1 LQLVARW
8 NPLSLKVLMI
18 FMGVLIVVGSALGS
32 YGASFFPFDK
42 DLGVSGIVAGVAFG
56 AGIVIAGFNPE
67 ANVSWV
73 RAVILYC
80 IIELVYE
87 IVDQIAIARFDIVAF
102 LIALIV
108 GGALLFLYPN
118 KQALFMSGSNAMPH
132 KA

>member
-1 LQLVARW
+1 MAKW
-8 NPLSLKVLMI
+8 NPLALKVLMI

-42 DLGVSGIVAGVAFG
+42 DLGVSGIVAGMAFG

-80 IIELVYE
+80 IIEVVYE
-87 IVDQIAIARFDIVAF
+87 IVNQIAISRFDIVAF
-102 LIALIV
+102 VIAIV
-108 GGALLFLYPN
+108 VGALLLFLYPN
-118 KQALFMSGSNAMPH
+118 KSALWMSGSNAMPH

>member
-1 LQLVARW
+1 MQLVAKW
-8 NPLSLKVLMI
+8 NPLALKVLMI
-18 FMGVLIVVGSALGS
+18 FMGVLIVVGSALGA

-42 DLGVSGIVAGVAFG
+42 DLGVTGIVAGMAFG
-56 AGIVIAGFNPE
+56 AGVTIAGFDPE

-80 IIELVYE
+80 IIEVVYE

-102 LIALIV
+102 LIAIV
-108 GGALLFLYPN
+108 VGALLLFLYPN
-118 KQALFMSGSNAMPH
+118 KSALWMSTGNTMPH

>member
-1 LQLVARW
+1 LQLVAKW
-8 NPLSLKVLMI
+8 NPLALKVLMI
-18 FMGVLIVVGSALGS
+18 FMGALIVVGSALGA

-42 DLGVSGIVAGVAFG
+42 YLGVTGVVAGMAFG

-80 IIELVYE
+80 ILELIYE
-87 IVDQIAIARFDIVAF
+87 IVDQIAISRFDIVTF

-118 KQALFMSGSNAMPH
+118 KSALFMSGSNAMPH

>member
-1 LQLVARW
+1 VARW
-8 NPLSLKVLMI
+8 NPLALKILMI

-56 AGIVIAGFNPE
+56 AGITIAGFNPE

>member
-1 LQLVARW
+1 MQLVAKW
-8 NPLSLKVLMI
+8 NPQALKVLMI
-18 FMGVLIVVGSALGS
+18 FMGVLLVVGSALGA

-42 DLGVSGIVAGVAFG
+42 DLGVTGVVAGMAFG
-56 AGIVIAGFNPE
+56 AGIAIAGFTPE

>member
-1 LQLVARW
+1 VAKW
-8 NPLSLKVLMI
+8 NPLALKVLMI

-42 DLGVSGIVAGVAFG
+42 TLGVSGIVAGMAFG
-56 AGIVIAGFNPE
+56 AGITIAGFNPE

-73 RAVILYC
+73 RAVVLYC

-102 LIALIV
+102 LIALII

-118 KQALFMSGSNAMPH
+118 KSALFMSGSNTMPH